1 MDAHLSRHDVE
12 QLSQTIRICSG
23 PFDYPSIDDWR
34 ASVLQA
40 STALLAG
47 PMGHLDLFGL
57 GLEREFLT
65 AGYPDGVVQEWW
77 TIWRECDPGIGF
89 AQRHNLTVSSR
100 RYRYRLAGEHW
111 TAKYKRSPIY
121 NDFYRKHALADAAGI
136 YFRHRGVG
144 AHLHVEADGRATD
157 AMDDRARMFLQVLQP
172 VIQSAVQTLA
182 RPNEKH
188 WEAYALLN
196 ALNEPTAIVGARGNW
211 IHRTVAFDLA
221 LDAIPEDERRR
232 LLATAQMRAQQLLRT
247 AFRSTAATTDVR
259 VEPTWVDGIFQLSAT
274 TIELPGAIGRGC
286 LIRLSPRSG
295 TDVGHALAAGL
306 SKRECGVA
314 MLIMEGMSNK
324 VIAERLSISE
334 HTARRHTES
343 ILRKL
348 GISSRSGVASAL
360 RPPTPNAGDAER
372 L

>member
-1 MDAHLSRHDVE
+1 MDAHFSRHDVE

-40 STALLAG
+40 STALLGG

-57 GLEREFLT
+57 GLENEFLT
-65 AGYPDGVVQEWW
+65 AGYPDGVFQEWW
-77 TIWRECDPGIGF
+77 TSWRECDPAIGVM
-89 AQRHNLTVSSR
+89 QRHNLTVCSR

-121 NDFYRKHALADAAGI
+121 NDFYRKHALADAACI

-144 AHLHVEADGRATD
+144 AHLHVEAEPRATD
-157 AMDDRARMFLQVLQP
+157 ATDDRARMFLQVLQP

-232 LLATAQMRAQQLLRT
+232 LLTTTQLRAQQLLQT
-247 AFRSTAATTDVR
+247 VFRSTAATADVR
-259 VEPTWVDGIFQLSAT
+259 VEPTWMDGIFQLCAT
-274 TIELPGAIGRGC
+274 TIELPGGIGHGC

-295 TDVGHALAAGL
+295 ADVAHALAAGL

-360 RPPTPNAGDAER
+360 RTLLPNVCDPASV
-372 L
+372 